1 MYRWIGRTHGLDF
14 MHKLDTVLVSIFV
27 VFVRIIIVL
36 FRKSNSVWMDWTLHG
51 LDTVLVNIFVVFVR
65 VLIVLFRK
73 SNSVWMDWTY
83 AWIGIMHGFGD
94 SVGKYFCR
102 VCLCINSIV

>member
-27 VFVRIIIVL
+27 VFVRVLIVL
-36 FRKSNSVWMDWTLHG
+36 FRKSNSVWMDRTYAWIGLMHG
-51 LDTVLVNIFVVFVR
+51 LDTVLVSIFVVFVR

-73 SNSVWMDWTY
+73 SNSSWMD
-83 AWIGIMHGFGD
+83 
-94 SVGKYFCR
+94 
-102 VCLCINSIV
+102 

>member
-1 MYRWIGRTHGLDF
+1 MYKWIGRTHGLDF

-27 VFVRIIIVL
+27 VFV
-36 FRKSNSVWMDWTLHG
+36 G
-51 LDTVLVNIFVVFVR
+51 

-83 AWIGIMHGFGD
+83 AWIGRTHGLD
-94 SVGKYFCR
+94 
-102 VCLCINSIV
+102 LCMDWTQCW

>member
-1 MYRWIGRTHGLDF
+1 MDGLDVRMDWTYAWIGRT
-14 MHKLDTVLVSIFV
+14 
-27 VFVRIIIVL
+27 
-36 FRKSNSVWMDWTLHG
+36 HG

-73 SNSVWMDWTY
+73 SNSVWMDWTLHGLDF
-83 AWIGIMHGFGD
+83 AWIGH

-102 VCLCINSIV
+102 VCSCIDSIV